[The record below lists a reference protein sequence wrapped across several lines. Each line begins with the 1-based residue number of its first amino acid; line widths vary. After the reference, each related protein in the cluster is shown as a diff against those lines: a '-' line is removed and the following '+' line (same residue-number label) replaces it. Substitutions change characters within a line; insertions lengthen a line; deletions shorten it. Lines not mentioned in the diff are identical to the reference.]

1 MKHLFTIIEFIG
13 FILPALPSNL
23 YIRLGILLTYFIAH
37 TLKLQKQYLKCKTE
51 WLQLEKLLM
60 E

>member
-23 YIRLGILLTYFIAH
+23 YIRLGILFTYFIAH
-37 TLKLQKQYLKCKTE
+37 TLKLQKQYLKFKTE
-51 WLQLEKLLM
+51 SLQLEKSLM